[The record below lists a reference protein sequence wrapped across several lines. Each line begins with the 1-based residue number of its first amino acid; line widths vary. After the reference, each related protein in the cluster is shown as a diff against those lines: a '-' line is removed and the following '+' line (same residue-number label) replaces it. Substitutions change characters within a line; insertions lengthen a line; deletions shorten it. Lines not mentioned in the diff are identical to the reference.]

1 METSETSK
9 NWKTGSCFD
18 LESYACK
25 IPAGRSIHPAPKP
38 TGKISNLTR
47 PIDLPPHKPVAQK
60 IADQTHR

>member
-1 METSETSK
+1 MCGFMETSETSK

-38 TGKISNLTR
+38 TREI
-47 PIDLPPHKPVAQK
+47 
-60 IADQTHR
+60 QTHFFSFEYIYFFKVYDEK